1 MCRNTQECA
10 EICKNMQECA
20 TKCSLI
26 MQGLQKKTLIIMRV
40 SVSFRHSIRRS
51 QTVNMNS
58 LSVIKPHA
66 CHLYSKAFSRKYT
79 LHRHVENMH
88 AEEQST
94 DGEENNGMG
103 YSHGL
108 EYESLHKKRRCM
120 SPDHSDESSG
130 EDDSESGSE
139 DNVESAD
146 DNDDE
151 DDQSSSDLEDNIAYQ
166 DWLAEAKET
175 TGDLW
180 NMKYDKYT
188 SEGMNEDQASE
199 KANMKTQWAVKR
211 NFFARFKDFLSSYL
225 HLKDDEAYQDIV
237 WDIEDKMEKGMDI
250 NKAISRIMAKHEAKF
265 SALFEADE
273 EYDEESS
280 EEKES

>member
-1 MCRNTQECA
+1 M
-10 EICKNMQECA
+10 
-20 TKCSLI
+20 
-26 MQGLQKKTLIIMRV
+26 
-40 SVSFRHSIRRS
+40 RRS
-51 QTVNMNS
+51 QAVNMNS

-66 CHLYSKAFSRKYT
+66 CHLCSKAFARKYT

-94 DGEENNGMG
+94 DGEENTEIECSPG
-103 YSHGL
+103 S
-108 EYESLHKKRRCM
+108 EYEPLHKKHRCM
-120 SPDHSDESSG
+120 SPEHSEESSG
-130 EDDSESGSE
+130 EDDSESESE

-146 DNDDE
+146 DDDE
-151 DDQSSSDLEDNIAYQ
+151 EDEQSSSDLEDNTTYQ

-175 TGDLW
+175 TRDLW

-250 NKAISRIMAKHEAKF
+250 NKAINRITAKHETKF
-265 SALFEADE
+265 SALFYPVEDE

-280 EEKES
+280 EENES

>member
-1 MCRNTQECA
+1 MLVTCA
-10 EICKNMQECA
+10 AKRLHGNILYIDMWKICTLKNNQRMV
-20 TKCSLI
+20 
-26 MQGLQKKTLIIMRV
+26 KKTLKL
-40 SVSFRHSIRRS
+40 SAALD
-51 QTVNMNS
+51 QNMNHF
-58 LSVIKPHA
+58 IK
-66 CHLYSKAFSRKYT
+66 SI
-79 LHRHVENMH
+79 
-88 AEEQST
+88 
-94 DGEENNGMG
+94 DG
-103 YSHGL
+103 
-108 EYESLHKKRRCM
+108 M
-120 SPDHSDESSG
+120 SPEHSEESSG
-130 EDDSESGSE
+130 EDDSESESE

-146 DNDDE
+146 DDDE
-151 DDQSSSDLEDNIAYQ
+151 EDEQSSSDLEDNTTYQ

-250 NKAISRIMAKHEAKF
+250 NKAINRITAKHETRF
-265 SALFEADE
+265 SALFYAVEDE

-280 EEKES
+280 EENES